1 MKQYTAL
8 QAAHDRLQKKLA
20 EQEKDI
26 EVKIAKIATLEQDLQ
41 MLSIGGE
48 SNVAEKEHLR
58 KYLDSVIAEIDKNLS
73 ALKK

>member
-8 QAAHDRLQKKLA
+8 QAALNRLQKKLA

-26 EVKIAKIATLEQDLQ
+26 DIKAAKIATLEQDLQ

-48 SNVAEKEHLR
+48 SNVAEKEHLK

>member
-8 QAAHDRLQKKLA
+8 QAAHSRLQKNVEA
-20 EQEKDI
+20 QERELTEKT
-26 EVKIAKIATLEQDLQ
+26 AKIVTLEQDLQ

-48 SNVAEKEHLR
+48 SNVAEKEHLK

>member
-8 QAAHDRLQKKLA
+8 QAAHIRLQKKLA

-26 EVKIAKIATLEQDLQ
+26 EVKTAKIATLEQDLQ

-48 SNVAEKEHLR
+48 SNVAEKEHLK

>member
-8 QAAHDRLQKKLA
+8 QAANSRLQKKLA

-26 EVKIAKIATLEQDLQ
+26 EVKADKIATLEQDLQ